1 MSDVKDAKKENLY
14 QSVLQLL
21 EQGSDIHDIKVSD
34 IARAAGMGKGTVY
47 EYFTSR
53 EELIAR
59 AVLYAIH
66 LKVLEVNELLQS
78 TRGFDAMLRCLCS
91 YIIEQSRTQK
101 FLLDSIFN
109 ESGLHEIRSLLE
121 NSSELMRD
129 GELIRQYVSMLISE
143 AEREGVLR
151 IQANRHY
158 AEQAVRTALFG
169 LVREAS
175 CPLLFLKNNCPDDM
189 LIDNTIKFL
198 RGALKEA

>member
-21 EQGSDIHDIKVSD
+21 EQGNDIHDIKVSD

-78 TRGFDAMLRCLCS
+78 TRGFDVMLRCLCS

-109 ESGLHEIRSLLE
+109 ESGLHEIRRLLE

-151 IQANRHY
+151 TQANRHY